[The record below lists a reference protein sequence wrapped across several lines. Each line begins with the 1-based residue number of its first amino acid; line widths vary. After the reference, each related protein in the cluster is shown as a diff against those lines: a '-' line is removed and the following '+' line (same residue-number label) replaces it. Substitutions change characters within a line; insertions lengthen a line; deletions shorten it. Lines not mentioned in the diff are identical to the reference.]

1 MTIEDMLI
9 RALTTVELFGLKRE
23 HEGFS
28 ENEAIMY
35 QRLCDAVG
43 HYFKLSD
50 INLQMAIKIREKE
63 LNDLESD

>member
-1 MTIEDMLI
+1 MTIEDMLV
-9 RALTTVELFGLKRE
+9 RALSTVELFGLKRE

-35 QRLCDAVG
+35 QRLCDAIG
-43 HYFKLSD
+43 SYFRLSD
-50 INLQMAIKIREKE
+50 INLKMAIRIREKE